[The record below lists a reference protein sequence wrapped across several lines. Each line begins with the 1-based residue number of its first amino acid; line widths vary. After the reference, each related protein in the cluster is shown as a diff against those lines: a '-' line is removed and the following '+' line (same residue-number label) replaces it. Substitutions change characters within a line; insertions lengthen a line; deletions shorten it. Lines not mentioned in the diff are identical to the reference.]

1 MFYPIRLIVCS
12 NFDLLV
18 AHWRI
23 LHLYLWYIL
32 FRGIQEIAENYIEEN
47 ITKLE
52 KSVDIDKT
60 NEISDTIEKHDSHDF
75 SDISEHKHREV
86 ESEIKDTGEDIS
98 RSIEESR

>member
-1 MFYPIRLIVCS
+1 MLIGGFFIYTYNIFC
-12 NFDLLV
+12 
-18 AHWRI
+18 
-23 LHLYLWYIL
+23 LY
-32 FRGIQEIAENYIEEN
+32 FRGIQEIAENCIEEN